1 MEIAAEFLE
10 DKKNVFVMWDLFSKE
25 RIRDGRCFSLG
36 YPKDTIISIQ
46 GSLLA
51 QKIVEEWNN
60 EDTYI
65 RICFLN
71 SQT

>member
-1 MEIAAEFLE
+1 MEIATEFLE

-25 RIRDGRCFSLG
+25 RIRDGRRSSLG
-36 YPKDTIISIQ
+36 HPKDTIISIQ

-60 EDTYI
+60 EDAYI

-71 SQT
+71 AQT